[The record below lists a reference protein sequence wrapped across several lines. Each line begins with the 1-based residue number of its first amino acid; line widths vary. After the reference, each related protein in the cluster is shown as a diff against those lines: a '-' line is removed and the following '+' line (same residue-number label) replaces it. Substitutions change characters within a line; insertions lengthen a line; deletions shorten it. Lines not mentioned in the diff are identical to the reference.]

1 MKYAFSETL
10 GNALKTLQYNDVNTP
25 GCIGLDQVQVQ
36 PLTQR
41 PEHLLVDLMKN
52 SALNTALVI
61 I

>member
-1 MKYAFSETL
+1 MFIK
-10 GNALKTLQYNDVNTP
+10 GNALKTLQYHEVNAP

-52 SALNTALVI
+52 SVLNTALVI